1 MVKASRISF
10 NDPKRLPSLDYLI
23 DEFDLVF
30 DVKHLCLKKKLKNSS
45 LLSQELTY
53 SLNDLTRDYY
63 ELEFQ
68 IFKGKVEHLLQ
79 CKVNDTGYLIG
90 QNELLP
96 IRDLV
101 YFANKEKKYAKE
113 LSEGRERGKCIKL

>member
-1 MVKASRISF
+1 M
-10 NDPKRLPSLDYLI
+10 DYLI

-101 YFANKEKKYAKE
+101 YFAN
-113 LSEGRERGKCIKL
+113 